1 MMTCLLFAVGT
12 ADVVATAFAAL
23 SFLFLV
29 LLILY
34 LVLTRVGTAN
44 TTRLVEG
51 KCPLSGQNLSKKV
64 LKNDWQTRKKYAGY
78 HSELVSK
85 KIDENTVVTDF
96 ANTRLYKDQQIRGF
110 SQERWEEFN
119 QGYSLIYTQTTRME
133 TRKNPDPEQ
142 LDPVE
147 YIVEY
152 YTYEVESYG
161 KLGKLDRIRLK
172 KICKKAC
179 FENSFEA

>member
-133 TRKNPDPEQ
+133 TRKNPDPER
-142 LDPVE
+142 LEPVE
-147 YIVEY
+147 YIIEY